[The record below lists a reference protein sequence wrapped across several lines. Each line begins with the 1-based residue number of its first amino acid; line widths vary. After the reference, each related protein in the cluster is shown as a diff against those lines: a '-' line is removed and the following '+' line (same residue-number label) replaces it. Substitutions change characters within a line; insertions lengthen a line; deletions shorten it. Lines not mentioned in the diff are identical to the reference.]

1 MPGTTTT
8 IDKEQRDGLYELV
21 RNHLGGIGDIW
32 IALEQDGEYMLAE
45 RMGIE
50 FGEDFRLL
58 ADLGWEP
65 EDKRKTVELTMEAHD
80 LAELLTRLRGEAEG
94 VLDGTT
100 GMRLQREEEERA
112 NALYQGAKD
121 TCEEL
126 LARLDGERRLTPMPA
141 KLKRLRPGQLDCL
154 VLDHMKA
161 APQGRPADRHL
172 HRQGPRRSLSR
183 CRRQLPYAPGRRRKG
198 SPGQTNSSRLR
209 PQAGHGA
216 VSSGADR
223 GGHRTSGE
231 VFPVSAPFEKGH
243 I

>member
-1 MPGTTTT
+1 MPRRRSTRPGAGTEELTFDASETLLAEVLRRGIAVAFGALPKRRGTVPGTTTT

-65 EDKRKTVELTMEAHD
+65 EDKRKSVELTMEAHD

-100 GMRLQREEEERA
+100 GMRLQREEEQRA
-112 NALYQGAKD
+112 RALYQGAKD

-126 LARLDGERRLTPMPA
+126 LARLDGERA
-141 KLKRLRPGQLDCL
+141 
-154 VLDHMKA
+154 
-161 APQGRPADRHL
+161 
-172 HRQGPRRSLSR
+172 
-183 CRRQLPYAPGRRRKG
+183 
-198 SPGQTNSSRLR
+198 
-209 PQAGHGA
+209 
-216 VSSGADR
+216 
-223 GGHRTSGE
+223 
-231 VFPVSAPFEKGH
+231 
-243 I
+243 

>member
-32 IALEQDGEYMLAE
+32 VALEENREYVLAE
-45 RMGIE
+45 QMGLE

-65 EDKRKTVELTMEAHD
+65 EDKRQSVELTMEPHD

-100 GMRLQREEEERA
+100 GMRLQREEEQRA
-112 NALYQGAKD
+112 RALYQGAKD

-126 LARLDGERRLTPMPA
+126 LARLDGER
-141 KLKRLRPGQLDCL
+141 G
-154 VLDHMKA
+154 
-161 APQGRPADRHL
+161 
-172 HRQGPRRSLSR
+172 
-183 CRRQLPYAPGRRRKG
+183 
-198 SPGQTNSSRLR
+198 
-209 PQAGHGA
+209 
-216 VSSGADR
+216 
-223 GGHRTSGE
+223 
-231 VFPVSAPFEKGH
+231 
-243 I
+243 

>member
-65 EDKRKTVELTMEAHD
+65 EDKRKSVELTMEAHD

-100 GMRLQREEEERA
+100 CMQLQRAEEERA
-112 NALYQGAKD
+112 RALYQGAKD
-121 TCEEL
+121 TCERCSPGST
-126 LARLDGERRLTPMPA
+126 ARGADPMPA

-154 VLDHMKA
+154 VLDYMKA
-161 APQGRPADRHL
+161 H
-172 HRQGPRRSLSR
+172 
-183 CRRQLPYAPGRRRKG
+183 RRKA
-198 SPGQTNSSRLR
+198 R
-209 PQAGHGA
+209 
-216 VSSGADR
+216 
-223 GGHRTSGE
+223 
-231 VFPVSAPFEKGH
+231 
-243 I
+243 

>member
-1 MPGTTTT
+1 MPDTTTT

-65 EDKRKTVELTMEAHD
+65 GDKRKSVELTMEAHD

-100 GMRLQREEEERA
+100 GMRLQREEEQRA
-112 NALYQGAKD
+112 RALYQEPRTPARSCSPGSTARGAD
-121 TCEEL
+121 
-126 LARLDGERRLTPMPA
+126 PMPA

-154 VLDHMKA
+154 VLDYLKGHRKEGPLTA
-161 APQGRPADRHL
+161 TTNAKGLGGRSAGAVANCLTRLAEDGKV
-172 HRQGPRRSLSR
+172 RQVNQRPRR
-183 CRRQLPYAPGRRRKG
+183 YATK
-198 SPGQTNSSRLR
+198 
-209 PQAGHGA
+209 
-216 VSSGADR
+216 
-223 GGHRTSGE
+223 E
-231 VFPVSAPFEKGH
+231 VPR
-243 I
+243 

>member
-1 MPGTTTT
+1 VPGTTTT
-8 IDKEQRDGLYELV
+8 IDKDQRDGLYELV

-65 EDKRKTVELTMEAHD
+65 EDKRKSVELTMEPHD

-112 NALYQGAKD
+112 RALYQGAKD
-121 TCEEL
+121 TCEQL
-126 LARLDGERRLTPMPA
+126 LARLDGE
-141 KLKRLRPGQLDCL
+141 
-154 VLDHMKA
+154 
-161 APQGRPADRHL
+161 
-172 HRQGPRRSLSR
+172 
-183 CRRQLPYAPGRRRKG
+183 
-198 SPGQTNSSRLR
+198 
-209 PQAGHGA
+209 
-216 VSSGADR
+216 
-223 GGHRTSGE
+223 GG
-231 VFPVSAPFEKGH
+231 
-243 I
+243 